1 MRTAGDEERRQ
12 RIKANGL
19 ECLGRL
25 HGDQTWEDWMGVAAA
40 MEIITEEALAAS
52 GSFKWDANDR
62 RAVKEFNM
70 RWDEYEAG
78 AGRNYKPLSKQE
90 RWAVRE
96 VTSNPEI
103 SAYRAGLTGPEKRRL
118 NHPNAVINRWKAR
131 EKAKATPAADKP
143 PSAFEKMKRT
153 KVELQE
159 ELHKV
164 RKNSDGSTLTKDT
177 MPKDAAITIIG
188 SFDGLP
194 SKVSRIES
202 IARELLAWVKAQ
214 PSAPAPREPKAKAK
228 QAKAV
233 LVWKGSSSLSSA
245 MTTGGGKYSISE
257 VSHFPSF
264 KVQGYHLSLYSKEQL
279 ANPNKNG
286 TRESTRIGDLFPTL
300 EKAKAAA
307 EADYT
312 GRI

>member
-131 EKAKATPAADKP
+131 EKAKATPAGGQAAIRVREDEADQGR
-143 PSAFEKMKRT
+143 AAGGAAQG
-153 KVELQE
+153 QE
-159 ELHKV
+159 EQRRQHAHQGHHAK
-164 RKNSDGSTLTKDT
+164 R
-177 MPKDAAITIIG
+177 
-188 SFDGLP
+188 
-194 SKVSRIES
+194 RCHYHH
-202 IARELLAWVKAQ
+202 RLL
-214 PSAPAPREPKAKAK
+214 
-228 QAKAV
+228 
-233 LVWKGSSSLSSA
+233 
-245 MTTGGGKYSISE
+245 
-257 VSHFPSF
+257 
-264 KVQGYHLSLYSKEQL
+264 
-279 ANPNKNG
+279 
-286 TRESTRIGDLFPTL
+286 
-300 EKAKAAA
+300 
-307 EADYT
+307 
-312 GRI
+312 